1 MASQISMG
9 TIEKLIGR
17 ENYQSWKFAVK
28 NYLEHEEL
36 WQEIES
42 DPGYVSD
49 SKKNT
54 KAKSKIILL
63 VDPVNYVHV
72 QEATTAKQVW
82 TKLEK
87 VFDDSGLSRK
97 VSLLR
102 DLITTD
108 LDNCS
113 SVEEYVNK
121 LLLHWMEVAGM
132 LIPEHHC
139 ICAITRIGCMMYPHQ
154 LSTILRLQTI
164 KQ

>member
-1 MASQISMG
+1 M
-9 TIEKLIGR
+9 
-17 ENYQSWKFAVK
+17 K

-36 WQEIES
+36 WQEVEP

-63 VDPVNYVHV
+63 VDQVNYVHV
-72 QEATTAKQVW
+72 QEATTAKQIW

-97 VSLLR
+97 VGLLR
-102 DLITTD
+102 DLITTN

-113 SVEEYVNK
+113 SVEEYINK
-121 LLLHWMEVAGM
+121 VMSTAHKLRNINFVVGDEWMEVAGM

>member
-72 QEATTAKQVW
+72 QEATTAKQ
-82 TKLEK
+82 
-87 VFDDSGLSRK
+87 
-97 VSLLR
+97 
-102 DLITTD
+102 
-108 LDNCS
+108 
-113 SVEEYVNK
+113 